1 MTHLIA
7 LTNCPLPSLA
17 MLNLRADY
25 SMEAY
30 HGRLEVTA
38 INQIKQSKIVR
49 VGNLFLSPSLSIT
62 LALVIVEFWLYDSNR
77 ISGYFTCHFNSP
89 RDTGQVLLT
98 GS

>member
-1 MTHLIA
+1 
-7 LTNCPLPSLA
+7 
-17 MLNLRADY
+17 
-25 SMEAY
+25 MEAY

-62 LALVIVEFWLYDSNR
+62 LTLVIVEFCLYDSNR
-77 ISGYFTCHFNSP
+77 ISRYFTCHLNSP
-89 RDTGQVLLT
+89 RDTGQVHLT